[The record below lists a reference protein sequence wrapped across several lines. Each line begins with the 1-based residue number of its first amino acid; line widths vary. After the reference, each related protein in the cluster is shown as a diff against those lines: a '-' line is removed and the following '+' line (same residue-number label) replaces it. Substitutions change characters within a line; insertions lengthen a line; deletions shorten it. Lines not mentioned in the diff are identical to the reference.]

1 MYYRLKENVAL
12 RKWKLVE
19 RAIYIK
25 GIDHALSVS
34 KEDFET
40 LLKCDGQYDLELS
53 STVTKLINLGYIE
66 ECQRND
72 KINNWSLFK
81 EYDNYYFPK
90 MNLMLTGKCNLNC
103 LHCFNAKDNTPLNSE
118 LTYEQTL
125 NILDQARDIGIHA
138 FTLTG
143 GEPLVHPRFLDIVK
157 EIYKRDMY
165 VFEINTNGLL
175 LTQKVLDSLKE
186 IKCYPL
192 IKISFDGVGY
202 HNWIRQHPKAEELT
216 LKAIELCIKNGFK
229 VKAQI
234 QVNRQNVDVM
244 MKTAE
249 LLNNIGVSEIRII
262 RTTEAPRWEK
272 NAPGSS
278 LTIEEY

>member
-157 EIYKRDMY
+157 EIYKRD
-165 VFEINTNGLL
+165 L
-175 LTQKVLDSLKE
+175 VL
-186 IKCYPL
+186 
-192 IKISFDGVGY
+192 
-202 HNWIRQHPKAEELT
+202 
-216 LKAIELCIKNGFK
+216 
-229 VKAQI
+229 
-234 QVNRQNVDVM
+234 
-244 MKTAE
+244 
-249 LLNNIGVSEIRII
+249 
-262 RTTEAPRWEK
+262 
-272 NAPGSS
+272 
-278 LTIEEY
+278 